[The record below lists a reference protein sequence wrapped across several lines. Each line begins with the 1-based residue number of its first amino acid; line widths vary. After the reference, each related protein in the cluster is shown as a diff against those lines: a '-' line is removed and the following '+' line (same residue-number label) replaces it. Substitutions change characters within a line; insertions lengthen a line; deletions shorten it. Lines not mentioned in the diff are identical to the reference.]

1 MILLVE
7 TIISVYRTLKSK
19 LKRESYAQ
27 NKIQGPICS
36 KTKFYG
42 AFINKNRAKTLFHIK
57 PKGLRC
63 QNTRKGHLV
72 GLYRVDRGQIIKIR
86 TCL

>member
-7 TIISVYRTLKSK
+7 TIISVYRTLKSE

-36 KTKFYG
+36 KTKFYR
-42 AFINKNRAKTLFHIK
+42 AFINKTRGYNIISYKNRRAKVLK
-57 PKGLRC
+57 LKKRGL
-63 QNTRKGHLV
+63 NTINQGR
-72 GLYRVDRGQIIKIR
+72 
-86 TCL
+86 